1 MNIMD
6 KIKITTLLIILISS
20 IQGIYAQSTGGVFPF
35 NTKDKVVIDTVQL
48 MVSYELVFLPDST
61 KKNVKLT
68 NQLSLALGNSY
79 AKQMNSEYFDIENL
93 QKKAR
98 KGSEYNLEGRGLA
111 ATIIYKN
118 KKTNQMEVNVKL
130 ADQCSYRYIES
141 IPMQDWKILNQK
153 KEVLG
158 YSCQAATTTYLGR
171 TYTAWFAPTIPI
183 HEGPWKFSGLPGL
196 ILEVADNRGHYVF
209 KSIGI
214 RRPKQQEFIEK
225 YKIKF
230 VDINRKKLNSYI
242 KNLHENYATVLEAQG
257 YTVAYFTP
265 EGKEI
270 DNKKLSYPYNPIEL
284 E

>member
-1 MNIMD
+1 MNKK
-6 KIKITTLLIILISS
+6 KIITSFILLVYS
-20 IQGIYAQSTGGVFPF
+20 IKFVYAQSTEAIAPF
-35 NTKDKVVIDTVQL
+35 NTKDKVIIDTVKL
-48 MVSYELVFLPDST
+48 MVSYELSFLPDST
-61 KKNVKLT
+61 KKNVILT
-68 NQLSLALGNSY
+68 NRLSLSLGNIY
-79 AKQMNSEYFDIENL
+79 TKLMNSLYYDIDNL
-93 QKKAR
+93 QKKAP
-98 KGSEYNLEGRGLA
+98 KGSAYNVEGRGLA

-130 ADQCSYRYIES
+130 ADQKTYRYIES
-141 IPMQDWKILNQK
+141 IPKQVWKILNQRK
-153 KEVLG
+153 QILG

-196 ILEVADNRGHYVF
+196 ILEVSDNRGHYVF
-209 KSIGI
+209 KCIGLEQ
-214 RRPKQQEFIEK
+214 PKQQEFIEK

-230 VDINRKKLNSYI
+230 VDTNRKKLNSYI

-257 YTVAYFTP
+257 RHVAFFTP

>member
-1 MNIMD
+1 M
-6 KIKITTLLIILISS
+6 LIILIYS
-20 IQGIYAQSTGGVFPF
+20 IKGIYAQSTGGIIPF
-35 NTKDKVVIDTVQL
+35 NTKEKIVIDTVKL
-48 MVSYELVFLPDST
+48 MVSYELSFLPDST
-61 KKNVKLT
+61 KKNVILT
-68 NQLSLALGNSY
+68 NQLTLSLGNIY
-79 AKQMNSEYFDIENL
+79 TKQMSSLYYGIDNL
-93 QKKAR
+93 QRKAP
-98 KGSEYNLEGRGLA
+98 KGSSFNVEGRGLA

-130 ADQCSYRYIES
+130 TDHNTYRYIES
-141 IPMQDWKILNQK
+141 IPKQVWEILNQRK
-153 KEVLG
+153 QILG

-196 ILEVADNRGHYVF
+196 ILEVSDSRGHYVF
-209 KSIGI
+209 KCIGLE
-214 RRPKQQEFIEK
+214 RPKQQEFIEK

-230 VDINRKKLNSYI
+230 VGTNRKKLNSYI
-242 KNLHENYATVLEAQG
+242 KNLHENFATVLEAQG
-257 YTVAYFTP
+257 RHVAFFTP